1 METID
6 AGRHKISG
14 KRVTRI
20 YSAKFYFFKYIT
32 YNPNEYY
39 NVFPLV
45 FSLGKVPKAKG
56 KRGKLKGSSIESELS
71 EGGSGGGD
79 SLFRGL
85 DFHYL
90 PPPMR
95 IPLLDELEKI
105 SPDLH
110 RSPVAFAK
118 FFRGLLFTMRK
129 YRPAKVCYRH
139 YIIKNIRGGK
149 ILRINKEDWRGLL
162 EKPKVEHFVTSTFGK
177 YASERVWKNSL
188 REMRKTGRN

>member
-6 AGRHKISG
+6 AGIHKISG
-14 KRVTRI
+14 RRVTRI

-32 YNPNEYY
+32 HNPNEYY

-56 KRGKLKGSSIESELS
+56 KRGKLKGSSVESELS
-71 EGGSGGGD
+71 EGGGG

-90 PPPMR
+90 PPDMR
-95 IPLLDELEKI
+95 VPLLDELEKL

-129 YRPAKVCYRH
+129 FRPAKICYRH

-149 ILRINKEDWRGLL
+149 ILKINKEDWRGLL

-188 REMRKTGRN
+188 KEMRKSGSN

>member
-6 AGRHKISG
+6 AEDIKISG
-14 KRVTRI
+14 TRVTRI

-45 FSLGKVPKAKG
+45 FSLGKVPKKG
-56 KRGKLKGSSIESELS
+56 GSDLS
-71 EGGSGGGD
+71 EGGGD
-79 SLFRGL
+79 ALFQGL

-90 PPPMR
+90 PPKMR
-95 IPLLDELEKI
+95 LPLLDDLEKL
-105 SPDLH
+105 SPNLH

-118 FFRGLLFTMRK
+118 FFKGLLFTMRK
-129 YRPAKVCYRH
+129 FRPAKVCYRR
-139 YIIKNIRGGK
+139 YVIKNIRGGK
-149 ILRINKEDWRGLL
+149 ILRIPKENWRDLL
-162 EKPKVEHFVTSTFGK
+162 TTPKVEHFVTSTFGK

-188 REMRKTGRN
+188 VEMRKTGRN

>member
-6 AGRHKISG
+6 AGIHKISG
-14 KRVTRI
+14 RRVTRI

-32 YNPNEYY
+32 HKPNEYY

-45 FSLGKVPKAKG
+45 FSLGKVPKTKG
-56 KRGKLKGSSIESELS
+56 GSELS

-90 PPPMR
+90 PPDMR
-95 IPLLDELEKI
+95 LPVLDELEKL
-105 SPDLH
+105 SPNLH

-129 YRPAKVCYRH
+129 FRPARICYRH

-149 ILRINKEDWRGLL
+149 ILRINKEDWRSLL
-162 EKPKVEHFVTSTFGK
+162 MKPKVEHFVTSTFGK
-177 YASERVWKNSL
+177 YSSERVWKNSL
-188 REMRKTGRN
+188 KEMRKTGRG